1 MGMFSGGKPRR
12 LICTMRRAVCQQK
25 RSFVLYTI
33 SMCYNDCSRARARA
47 CVCVCV
53 YVAVEVDDH
62 HDSTTE
68 DTVVTTTAADIEG
81 GRKLLLLNAPMYAT
95 H

>member
-1 MGMFSGGKPRR
+1 MVMGMFSRGKPRR

-33 SMCYNDCSRARARA
+33 SRCYNDCSRAR
-47 CVCVCV
+47 VCV